1 MLSFSRLDD
10 LCICVGTL
18 SASSLSGSLL
28 YNLMRASIERLVY
41 LLVLDGYKA
50 CFGSVLMKN
59 CTDFTLSHV
68 LGRNSK

>member
-10 LCICVGTL
+10 LCICVGTRA
-18 SASSLSGSLL
+18 ASSLSGSLL
-28 YNLMRASIERLVY
+28 YNLMRASIECLVY
-41 LLVLDGYKA
+41 LLDGYKA

-59 CTDFTLSHV
+59 CTNFTLSHI